1 MIRVE
6 GLTKSYGRQPVLRG
20 VELQVLPG
28 QVVALVGPNG
38 AGKSTTLR
46 ILAGIISADSGSATI
61 NDIPAANPVARRAL
75 GYLPQKPGVSGSTT
89 LLSLANLVADLRGLP
104 RGSGVEVLEETGFS
118 HRKNTTVAELSGG
131 QRQRLMLALATLGPV
146 TALLLDEPG
155 ISLDSDGADD
165 VHARIREARA
175 RGTAVLFTSHHL
187 ADVAA
192 LADRIAVMVDG
203 SIIAQGTPADLARRA
218 GFSGNPGAPPPLE
231 TIYRTL
237 VAPGRSR
244 ILEVA

>member
-1 MIRVE
+1 MIKVE

-20 VELQVLPG
+20 VDLQVHPG

-38 AGKSTTLR
+38 AGKSTILR
-46 ILAGIISADSGSATI
+46 ILAGIISADSGSATV
-61 NDIPAANPVARRAL
+61 NDIQAGTPMARRAL
-75 GYLPQKPGVSGSTT
+75 GYLPQKQGVSGSTT

-104 RGSGVEVLEETGFS
+104 PGSGVEILDETGFS

-155 ISLDSDGADD
+155 ISLDADGADE

-192 LADRIAVMVDG
+192 LADRVAVMVDG
-203 SIIAQGTPADLARRA
+203 SVIAQGTPAELAKRA
-218 GFSGNPGAPPPLE
+218 GFPANPGTPLPLE
-231 TIYRTL
+231 EIYRAL
-237 VAPGRSR
+237 VAPNRAR
-244 ILEVA
+244 IREVA